1 MPKGFIH
8 LDGDNTNFSPDN
20 LFEVTTDEL
29 RAFYKQRY
37 QKMSPDQ
44 TKARLLKIRLNNLV
58 AAQKEKTLLTH
69 YGKK

>member
-8 LDGDNTNFSPDN
+8 LDGDNTNFSQDN

-29 RAFYKQRY
+29 RTFYKQRY

-44 TKARLLKIRLNNLV
+44 TKARFLEIRLNNLV
-58 AAQKEKTLLTH
+58 AAH
-69 YGKK
+69 NGK

>member
-29 RAFYKQRY
+29 RMFYKQGY

-44 TKARLLKIRLNNLV
+44 TKARLLEIRLNNLV
-58 AAQKEKTLLTH
+58 AAH
-69 YGKK
+69 NGK

>member
-29 RAFYKQRY
+29 RMFYKQGY
-37 QKMSPDQ
+37 QKMLPDQ
-44 TKARLLKIRLNNLV
+44 TKARLLEIRLNNLV
-58 AAQKEKTLLTH
+58 AAH
-69 YGKK
+69 NGK

>member
-29 RAFYKQRY
+29 RTFYKQRY
-37 QKMSPDQ
+37 QKMSPEQ
-44 TKARLLKIRLNNLV
+44 TKARLLEIRLNNLV
-58 AAQKEKTLLTH
+58 ATTIKK
-69 YGKK
+69 GK

>member
-29 RAFYKQRY
+29 RMFYRQRY
-37 QKMSPDQ
+37 QKMSPEQ
-44 TKARLLKIRLNNLV
+44 VKSRLLEIRLNNLV
-58 AAQKEKTLLTH
+58 AAH
-69 YGKK
+69 NGK

>member
-29 RAFYKQRY
+29 RMFYKQGY
-37 QKMSPDQ
+37 QKMLPDQ
-44 TKARLLKIRLNNLV
+44 TKARLLEIRLNNL
-58 AAQKEKTLLTH
+58 AAAH
-69 YGKK
+69 NGK